1 MAADFEIMPDR
12 IVAVTYMAAVAGCGG
27 EILLKGINLEHSSMC
42 NSILKDIGADIRKTG
57 DGAIISMSGRPR
69 AVNTIKTLY
78 YPGFPTDAQPPFM
91 AVMTV
96 ADGTTV
102 FLESIFEN
110 RFRHASELAKLGADI
125 DVNMC
130 QATVRGREFLSGA
143 DVRSYDLRGA
153 AAMVI
158 GGLMAEGTTRVGG
171 LPHIERGYQDI
182 VSDLESL
189 GADIRIVY

>member
-1 MAADFEIMPDR
+1 
-12 IVAVTYMAAVAGCGG
+12 
-27 EILLKGINLEHSSMC
+27 
-42 NSILKDIGADIRKTG
+42 
-57 DGAIISMSGRPR
+57 
-69 AVNTIKTLY
+69 
-78 YPGFPTDAQPPFM
+78 M

-182 VSDLESL
+182 VSDLDLWVLTFVLYTKLMSRYR
-189 GADIRIVY
+189 RISCKRKETLKRAE